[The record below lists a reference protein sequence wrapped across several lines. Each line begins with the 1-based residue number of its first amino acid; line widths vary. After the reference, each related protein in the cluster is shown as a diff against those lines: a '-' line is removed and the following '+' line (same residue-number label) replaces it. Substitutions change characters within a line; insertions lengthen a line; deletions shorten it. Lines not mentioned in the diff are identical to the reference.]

1 MTQSALHTDERRF
14 TITGRDSRRFLE
26 NLVSRLETI
35 YQVSASR
42 AGRSEVATVAPF
54 QAESTSVQ
62 GLARRLV
69 DDIVASLSE
78 SPTEL
83 LDIELANVLTTD
95 DGWRAWGY
103 IRFGARVRSG
113 ERLPVVWVESIETP
127 VAGVNESVVLI
138 VASTQPGTGGERK
151 ES

>member
-1 MTQSALHTDERRF
+1 MTESALHTDERRF
-14 TITGRDSRRFLE
+14 TITGRDSQQLLE
-26 NLVSRLETI
+26 NLVTRLEMI
-35 YQVSASR
+35 YRDSASR
-42 AGRSEVATVAPF
+42 AGGSDDASVAPF
-54 QAESTSVQ
+54 QAESSSVQ

-103 IRFGARVRSG
+103 VRFGASARSV
-113 ERLPVVWVESIETP
+113 EQLPVVRVESIGTP
-127 VAGVNESVVLI
+127 VAGPNEPVVLI
-138 VASTQPGTGGERK
+138 VALALPGTGGERK